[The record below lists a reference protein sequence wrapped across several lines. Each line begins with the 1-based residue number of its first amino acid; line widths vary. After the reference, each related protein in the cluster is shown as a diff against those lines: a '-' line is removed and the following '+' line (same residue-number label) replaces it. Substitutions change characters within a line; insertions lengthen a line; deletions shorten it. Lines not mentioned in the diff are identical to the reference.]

1 MVRRTRSGISRFRV
15 RRFVPPRNDVEG
27 SFIMASKNRLSPI
40 PHPPTKPVVGN
51 MLSLDSTAPVQN
63 LARLAKELG
72 PIFWLDMMGAPIV
85 IVSGHDLVDELS
97 DEKRFDKAVRG
108 PLRRVRAIAGDGL
121 FTADTTEPNWSK
133 AHNILL
139 QPFGNRAMQSY
150 HPSMVDIAEQLV
162 KKWERLNGDE
172 EIDVVHDM
180 TALTLDTIGLC
191 GFDYRFNSFYR
202 RDYHPFVESLVR
214 SLETIMMTRG
224 IPLESLWLKKRQQE
238 LGADVAFMNKMVD
251 EIVAERRKNADAASD
266 KKDMLGAMMTG
277 VDRASGE
284 QLDDVNIRYQI
295 NTFLIAGHETTSGL
309 LSASIYALLKHPDVL
324 KRAYE
329 EVDRVLGPD
338 LQAKPTYQQV
348 TQLTYITQ
356 ILKEALRLWP
366 PAPAYGVAPLGD
378 EIIGGKYRL
387 KKNTFITVLVLALH
401 RDPSV
406 WGPNPD
412 AFDPENFSREAEA
425 ARPVNAWKPFGNGQ
439 RACIGRGFAMH
450 EAALAIGMILQRFK
464 LIDVHRYQMHLKE
477 TLTIKPDGFK
487 IKVRPRADQE
497 RGSFVATATAT
508 PAANSVAARARTRPG
523 HNTPLLV
530 LYGSNLGTAEELAT
544 RVADLAEVN
553 GFATRLAPLDD
564 FVGKLPEQGGVL
576 IFCASYNG
584 APPDNATQ
592 FVKWLGSDLP
602 KDVFAKVRY
611 AVFGCGNSDWA
622 ATYQWI
628 PRVIDTQ
635 LAAHGARSV
644 YARGEGDARSDLD
657 GQFESWFTAMAPLA
671 TKEFGVDSNFSRSAD
686 DEPLYRIEPVAPT
699 AINAA
704 VALGGAAPMKVL
716 VNTELQN
723 KSGANASERSTRH
736 IEVQLPSGASYR
748 VGDHLSVVP
757 RNDPALVDSV
767 ARRFGFLPADQIR
780 LQVAEGRRAQLPVGD
795 TVSVGRLLSEFV
807 ELQQVATRKQIQ
819 IMSENTRCPVTR
831 PKLLAY
837 VGDDAASGERYR
849 TDILGKRKS
858 VFDLLEEYP
867 ACELPFHAYLEMLSL
882 LAPRYYSISSSPS
895 GDPSRCSVTV
905 AVVEGPAS
913 SGRGVY
919 KGVCSN
925 YLAGRHAG
933 ETIHATV
940 RETKAGFRLPDDN
953 SVPIILI
960 GPGTG
965 LAPFRGFLQERAAR
979 KANGA
984 TPGPAMLFFGCRHPL
999 QDYLYADELKAF
1011 AANGITELHTAF
1023 SRGDGPKTY
1032 VQHLVA
1038 AQKDRVWSLIEQGA
1052 IVYVC
1057 GDGGKMEP
1065 DVKAA
1070 LVAIY
1075 RERSGAD
1082 EAAGARWIEEL
1093 GARNR
1098 YVLDVW
1104 AGG

>member
-1 MVRRTRSGISRFRV
+1 
-15 RRFVPPRNDVEG
+15 
-27 SFIMASKNRLSPI
+27 MASPNKLSPI
-40 PHPPTKPVVGN
+40 PRPPTKPVVGN
-51 MLSLDSTAPVQN
+51 MLSLDSTAPVQH
-63 LARLAKELG
+63 LVRLTKELG
-72 PIFWLDMMGAPIV
+72 PIFWLDMMGAPLV
-85 IVSGHDLVDELS
+85 IVSGHDLIDELS

-108 PLRRVRAIAGDGL
+108 SLRRVRAVGGDGL
-121 FTADTTEPNWSK
+121 FTADTSEPNWSK

-150 HPSMVDIAEQLV
+150 HPSMVDIADQLV
-162 KKWERLNGDE
+162 KKWERLNADE

-224 IPLESLWLKKRQQE
+224 LPFEGLWLQKRRKDLAQ
-238 LGADVAFMNKMVD
+238 DVAFMNRMVD
-251 EIVAERRKNADAASD
+251 EIIAERRTNTDATEA

-277 VDRASGE
+277 VDRATGE

-309 LSASIYALLKHPDVL
+309 LSCTLYALLKHPEVL
-324 KRAYE
+324 KKAYE

-338 LQAKPTYQQV
+338 IDARPTHQQV
-348 TQLTYITQ
+348 TQLTYTTQ

-366 PAPAYGVAPLGD
+366 PAPAYGIAPLKD
-378 EIIGGKYRL
+378 ETIGGKYKL
-387 KKNTFITVLVLALH
+387 KKNTFITVLVMALH

-425 ARPVNAWKPFGNGQ
+425 KRPINAWKPFGNGQ

-464 LIDVHRYQMHLKE
+464 LIDVNRYQMHLKE

-487 IKVRPRADQE
+487 IKVRPRSDKD
-497 RGSFVATATAT
+497 RGAFAGRATTTAAVST
-508 PAANSVAARARTRPG
+508 AAAPRARTRPG

-530 LYGSNLGTAEELAT
+530 LYGSNLGSAEELAT
-544 RVADLAEVN
+544 RVADLAQVN
-553 GFATRLAPLDD
+553 GFATKLAALDD
-564 FVGKLPEQGGVL
+564 YVGKLPEQGGVL

-584 APPDNATQ
+584 AAPDNATQ
-592 FVKWLGSDLP
+592 FVKWLGGDLP
-602 KDVFAKVRY
+602 KNAFAKLRY

-622 ATYQWI
+622 ATYQSV
-628 PRVIDTQ
+628 PRMIDEQ
-635 LAAHGARSV
+635 LKAHGARSV

-657 GQFESWFTAMAPLA
+657 GQFESWFAKAAPA
-671 TKEFGVDSNFSRSAD
+671 SMKELGVDSSFSRSAD
-686 DEPLYRIEPVAPT
+686 DEPLYSIEPVAPI
-699 AINAA
+699 AVNAV
-704 VALGGAAPMKVL
+704 VALGGVSPMKVL
-716 VNTELQN
+716 LNNELQN
-723 KSGANASERSTRH
+723 KAGANPSDRSTRH
-736 IEVQLPSGASYR
+736 VEVQLPAGITYR

-780 LQVAEGRRAQLPVGD
+780 LNVSEGRRPQLPVGEA
-795 TVSVGRLLSEFV
+795 VSVGRLLTEFV

-819 IMSENTRCPVTR
+819 IMSEQTRCPVTK
-831 PKLLAY
+831 PKLLAL
-837 VGDDAASGERYR
+837 VGDDASSTERYR
-849 TDILGKRKS
+849 TDVLGKRKS
-858 VFDLLEEYP
+858 VFDLLEEHP

-895 GDPSRCSVTV
+895 GDSVRCSVTV
-905 AVVEGPAS
+905 AVVEAPAS

-925 YLAGRHAG
+925 YLAGRRVG
-933 ETIHATV
+933 DTVQATV
-940 RETKAGFRLPDDN
+940 RETRAGFRLPDDA
-953 SVPIILI
+953 SLPIIMI

-979 KANGA
+979 KAHGA
-984 TPGPAMLFFGCRHPL
+984 TLGPAVLFFGCRHPE
-999 QDYLYADELKAF
+999 QDYLYGDELKKF
-1011 AANGITELHTAF
+1011 ASDGITELHTAF
-1023 SRGDGPKTY
+1023 SRAEGPKTY
-1032 VQHLVA
+1032 VQNLVA
-1038 AQKDRVWSLIEQGA
+1038 AQQDKVWSLIEQGA
-1052 IVYVC
+1052 IIFVC

-1065 DVKAA
+1065 DVKAT
-1070 LVAIY
+1070 LMSIHQ
-1075 RERSGAD
+1075 EKTGSNAD
-1082 EAAGARWIEEL
+1082 AASRWIDDL
-1093 GARNR
+1093 GTKNR

>member
-1 MVRRTRSGISRFRV
+1 
-15 RRFVPPRNDVEG
+15 
-27 SFIMASKNRLSPI
+27 MAPKNRLSPI
-40 PHPPTKPVVGN
+40 PRPPTKPVVGN
-51 MLSLDSTAPVQN
+51 MLSLDSSAPVQN
-63 LARLAKELG
+63 LTRLAKELG

-108 PLRRVRAIAGDGL
+108 PLRRVRAVAGDGL
-121 FTADTTEPNWSK
+121 FTADTTEPNWGK

-139 QPFGNRAMQSY
+139 QPFGNRAMVSY

-162 KKWERLNGDE
+162 KKWERLNADD

-214 SLETIMMTRG
+214 SLETIMMIRG
-224 IPLESLWLKKRQQE
+224 LPMENLWMQKRRRD
-238 LGADVAFMNKMVD
+238 LAADVAFMNKMVD
-251 EIVAERRKNADAASD
+251 EIVAERRKNTAAADD
-266 KKDMLGAMMTG
+266 KKDMLAAMMTG
-277 VDRASGE
+277 VDRSTGE

-309 LSASIYALLKHPDVL
+309 LSYTLYALLKHPDIL
-324 KRAYE
+324 KKAYE

-338 LQAKPTYQQV
+338 VNAKPTYQQV

-366 PAPAYGVAPLGD
+366 PAPAYGIMPLED
-378 EIIGGKYRL
+378 EAIGGGKYRL
-387 KKNTFITVLVLALH
+387 KKGTFITILVTALH

-412 AFDPENFSREAEA
+412 AFNPENFSREAEA

-464 LIDVHRYQMHLKE
+464 LIDVHRYQMQLKE
-477 TLTIKPDGFK
+477 TLTIKPEGFK
-487 IKVRPRADQE
+487 LKVRPRSDQD
-497 RGSFVATATAT
+497 RGAFAGPTA
-508 PAANSVAARARTRPG
+508 AAAARTGAAAPRTRTRPG

-530 LYGSNLGTAEELAT
+530 LYGSNLGTAEDMAT
-544 RVADLAEVN
+544 RVADLADVN
-553 GFATRLAPLDD
+553 GFATRLAPLDE
-564 FVGKLPEQGGVL
+564 FTGRLPKEGGVL

-592 FVKWLGSDLP
+592 FVKWLRDGLA
-602 KDVFAKVRY
+602 KDALKGVNY

-622 ATYQWI
+622 ATYQSI
-628 PRVIDTQ
+628 PRLIDEQ
-635 LAAHGARSV
+635 MAAHGANSI

-657 GQFESWFTAMAPLA
+657 GQFDGWFAKLA
-671 TKEFGVDSNFSRSAD
+671 DAGVKAFGLASSFSRSAE
-686 DEPLYRIEPVAPT
+686 DEPLYRIEPMAPS
-699 AINAA
+699 A
-704 VALGGAAPMKVL
+704 VSSIAALGGALAMKL
-716 VNTELQN
+716 LANNELQN
-723 KSGANASERSTRH
+723 RDGANASDRSTRH
-736 IEVQLPSGASYR
+736 IEVELPAGVTYR

-757 RNDPALVDSV
+757 RNDPTLVDAVS
-767 ARRFGFLPADQIR
+767 RRFGFLPADQIR
-780 LQVAEGRRAQLPVGD
+780 LQVPEGRRAQLPIGEAI
-795 TVSVGRLLSEFV
+795 TVGRLLTDFV

-819 IMSENTRCPVTR
+819 IMSEQTRCPVTK
-831 PKLLAY
+831 PKLLSF
-837 VGDDAASGERYR
+837 VGEDAASAERYR
-849 TDILGKRKS
+849 AEILARRKS
-858 VFDLLEEYP
+858 VFNLLEEYP
-867 ACELPFHAYLEMLSL
+867 ACELAFHSYLEMLSL
-882 LAPRYYSISSSPS
+882 LAPRYYSISSSPA
-895 GDPSRCSVTV
+895 GDASRCSVTV
-905 AVVEGPAS
+905 GVVEGSSS
-913 SGRGVY
+913 SGRGIY

-925 YLAGRHAG
+925 YLAGRRAG
-933 ETIHATV
+933 ETVHATV
-940 RETKAGFRLPDDN
+940 RETKAGFRLPDDAA
-953 SVPIILI
+953 VPIIMI

-979 KANGA
+979 KAGGA
-984 TPGPAMLFFGCRHPL
+984 TLGPAMLFFGCRHPE
-999 QDYLYADELKAF
+999 QDFLYADELKAF
-1011 AANGITELHTAF
+1011 AADGITELYTAF
-1023 SRGDGPKTY
+1023 SRADGQKTY

-1038 AQKDRVWSLIEQGA
+1038 TEKDKVWRLIEQGA
-1052 IVYVC
+1052 IVFVC

-1070 LVAIY
+1070 LVAIH
-1075 RERSGAD
+1075 RERTGAD
-1082 EAAGARWIEEL
+1082 AEASAHWIEEM
-1093 GARNR
+1093 GAKNR

>member
-1 MVRRTRSGISRFRV
+1 
-15 RRFVPPRNDVEG
+15 
-27 SFIMASKNRLSPI
+27 MAPKNRLSPI
-40 PHPPTKPVVGN
+40 PQPPTKPVVGN
-51 MLSLDSTAPVQN
+51 MLSLDSSAPVQN
-63 LARLAKELG
+63 LTRLAKELG

-85 IVSGHDLVDELS
+85 IVSGHDLVEELS

-108 PLRRVRAIAGDGL
+108 PLRRVRAVGGDGL

-139 QPFGNRAMQSY
+139 RPFGNRAMQSY

-162 KKWERLNGDE
+162 HKWERLNADD

-214 SLETIMMTRG
+214 SLETIMMIRG
-224 IPLESLWLKKRQQE
+224 LPLENLWMQKRRSD
-238 LGADVAFMNKMVD
+238 LAADVAFMNKMVD
-251 EIVAERRKNADAASD
+251 AIVAERRRNAEAAQD

-277 VDRASGE
+277 VDRSTGE

-309 LSASIYALLKHPDVL
+309 LSYTLYALLKHPDVL
-324 KRAYE
+324 KKAYE

-338 LQAKPTYQQV
+338 VHAKPTYQQV
-348 TQLTYITQ
+348 TGLTYITQ

-366 PAPAYGVAPLGD
+366 PAPAYGISPLED
-378 EIIGGKYRL
+378 ETIGGGKYRL
-387 KKNTFITVLVLALH
+387 KKGTFITILVTALH
-401 RDPSV
+401 RDASV

-425 ARPVNAWKPFGNGQ
+425 KRPVNAWKPFGNGQ

-464 LIDVHRYQMHLKE
+464 LIDHQRYQMHLKE
-477 TLTIKPDGFK
+477 TLTIKPEGFK
-487 IKVRPRADQE
+487 IKVRPRSDKA
-497 RGSFVATATAT
+497 RGAFAGAAPVAVAGAA
-508 PAANSVAARARTRPG
+508 PAPRARTRPG

-564 FVGKLPEQGGVL
+564 FAGQLPKQGGVL

-592 FVKWLGSDLP
+592 FIKWLRGDLA
-602 KDVFAKVRY
+602 KDALAGVKY
-611 AVFGCGNSDWA
+611 GLFGCGNSDWA
-622 ATYQWI
+622 ATYQAI
-628 PRVIDTQ
+628 PRLIDEE
-635 LAAHGARSV
+635 LIAHGARSV
-644 YARGEGDARSDLD
+644 YGRGEGDARSDLD
-657 GQFESWFTAMAPLA
+657 GQFESWFTALGPAA
-671 TKEFGVDSNFSRSAD
+671 VKAFGLDSSFGRSAA
-686 DEPLYRIEPVAPT
+686 DEPLYRIEPVAPSAVN
-699 AINAA
+699 AI
-704 VALGGAAPMKVL
+704 VALGGAAPMKIL
-716 VNTELQN
+716 VNKELQN
-723 KSGANASERSTRH
+723 KSGPNASERSTRH
-736 IEVQLPSGASYR
+736 IEVQLPPDLTYR

-757 RNDPALVDSV
+757 RNEPSLVDQV
-767 ARRFGFLPADQIR
+767 ARRFGLLPADQIR
-780 LQVAEGRRAQLPVGD
+780 LQVAEGRRAQLPTGD
-795 TVSVGRLLSEFV
+795 AVSVGRLLTDFV

-819 IMSENTRCPVTR
+819 IMSEHTRCPVTK
-831 PKLLAY
+831 PKLLGF
-837 VGDDAASGERYR
+837 VGEDAASAECYR
-849 TDILGKRKS
+849 AEIFARRKS
-858 VFDLLEEYP
+858 VFDLLEEHP
-867 ACELPFHAYLEMLSL
+867 ACELPFHVYLEMLSL

-905 AVVEGPAS
+905 GVVEGPAG
-913 SGRGVY
+913 SGRGIY
-919 KGVCSN
+919 RGVCSN
-925 YLAGRHAG
+925 YLASRREG

-940 RETKAGFRLPDDN
+940 RETKAGFRLPDDA
-953 SVPIILI
+953 SVPIIMI

-965 LAPFRGFLQERAAR
+965 LAPFRGFLQERAAM
-979 KANGA
+979 KGKGA
-984 TPGPAMLFFGCRHPL
+984 TLGPAMLFFGCRHPD
-999 QDYLYADELKAF
+999 QDFLYAEELKAL
-1011 AANGITELHTAF
+1011 AASGITELYTAF
-1023 SRGDGPKTY
+1023 SRAEPPKTY

-1038 AQKDRVWSLIEQGA
+1038 AQKDKVWGLIEQGA

-1057 GDGGKMEP
+1057 GDGSRMEP

-1075 RERSGAD
+1075 RERAGAD
-1082 EAAGARWIEEL
+1082 AAAGARWIEEL
-1093 GARNR
+1093 GAKNR

>member
-1 MVRRTRSGISRFRV
+1 
-15 RRFVPPRNDVEG
+15 
-27 SFIMASKNRLSPI
+27 MASTNRLAPI

-63 LARLAKELG
+63 LARLARELG
-72 PIFWLDMMGAPIV
+72 PIFWLDMMGAPLV
-85 IVSGHDLVDELS
+85 VVSGHDLVNELS

-162 KKWERLNGDE
+162 KKWERLNADE

-214 SLETIMMTRG
+214 SLETIMMIRG
-224 IPLESLWLKKRQQE
+224 LPLENLWMQKRRRD
-238 LGADVAFMNKMVD
+238 LAGDVAFMNKMVD
-251 EIVAERRKNADAASD
+251 EIVAERRKNTAVAED
-266 KKDMLGAMMTG
+266 KKDMLAAMMTG
-277 VDRASGE
+277 VDRSTGE

-309 LSASIYALLKHPDVL
+309 LSCTLYALLKHPDVL
-324 KRAYE
+324 KKAYE
-329 EVDRVLGPD
+329 EVDRVLGGD
-338 LQAKPTYQQV
+338 INVKPTYSQV

-366 PAPAYGVAPLGD
+366 PAPAYGISPIAD
-378 EIIGGKYRL
+378 ETVGGKYKL

-425 ARPVNAWKPFGNGQ
+425 ARSVNAWKPFGNGQ

-450 EAALAIGMILQRFK
+450 EAALAIGMILQRFR
-464 LIDVHRYQMHLKE
+464 LVDVNRYQMHLKE
-477 TLTIKPDGFK
+477 TLTIKPEGFK
-487 IKVRPRADQE
+487 IKVRPRTDKE
-497 RGSFVATATAT
+497 RTTHVGAVSSTAAAPG
-508 PAANSVAARARTRPG
+508 PAAAARARTRPG

-564 FVGKLPEQGGVL
+564 FAGKMPERGGVL

-592 FVKWLGSDLP
+592 FIKWLGGGLP
-602 KDVFAKVRY
+602 NDAFSKVRY

-622 ATYQWI
+622 ATYQSI
-628 PRVIDTQ
+628 PRLIDEK
-635 LAAHGARSV
+635 LAAHGGRSV
-644 YARGEGDARSDLD
+644 YARGEGDARGDLD
-657 GQFESWFTAMAPLA
+657 GEFESWFAKLAPLA
-671 TKEFGVDSNFSRSAD
+671 TKEFGIESTFSRSAE
-686 DEPLYRIEPVAPT
+686 DEPLYKIEPVALS
-699 AINAA
+699 AVNAV
-704 VALGGAAPMKVL
+704 VALGGVSPMKVL
-716 VNTELQN
+716 TNTELQN
-723 KSGANASERSTRH
+723 KQGANASERSTRH
-736 IEVQLPSGASYR
+736 IEVQLPPDITYR

-767 ARRFGFLPADQIR
+767 ARRFGFLPSDQIR
-780 LQVAEGRRAQLPVGD
+780 LQVAEGRRAQLPVGEP
-795 TVSVGRLLSEFV
+795 VSVGRLLTDFV

-819 IMSENTRCPVTR
+819 IMSENTRCPVTK
-831 PKLLAY
+831 PKLLAL
-837 VGDDAASGERYR
+837 VGDDGASTERYR
-849 TDILGKRKS
+849 AEILGKRKS
-858 VFDLLEEYP
+858 VFDLLEEHP
-867 ACELPFHAYLEMLSL
+867 ACELPLHAYLEMLSL

-895 GDPSRCSVTV
+895 VDASRCSVTV
-905 AVVEGPAS
+905 GVVEGPAS
-913 SGRGVY
+913 SGRGIY
-919 KGVCSN
+919 KGICSN
-925 YLAGRHAG
+925 YLAGRRAG
-933 ETIHATV
+933 ETIQATV
-940 RETKAGFRLPDDN
+940 RETKAGFRLPDDAG
-953 SVPIILI
+953 VPIIMI

-979 KANGA
+979 KAKGA
-984 TPGPAMLFFGCRHPL
+984 SLGPALLFFGCRHPEK
-999 QDYLYADELKAF
+999 DFLYADELKAF
-1011 AANGITELHTAF
+1011 AEGRVAEIYTAF
-1023 SRGDGPKTY
+1023 SRAEGPKTY
-1032 VQHLVA
+1032 VQNLIA
-1038 AQKDRVWSLIEQGA
+1038 AERQRVWSLIEQGA
-1052 IVYVC
+1052 IIYVC

-1065 DVKAA
+1065 GVKAA

-1082 EAAGARWIEEL
+1082 AEAAQRWIDDL
-1093 GARNR
+1093 GAKNR

>member
-1 MVRRTRSGISRFRV
+1 M
-15 RRFVPPRNDVEG
+15 P
-27 SFIMASKNRLSPI
+27 AKNRLSPI
-40 PHPPTKPVVGN
+40 PRPPTKPVVGN
-51 MLSLDSTAPVQN
+51 MLSLDSSAPVQN
-63 LARLAKELG
+63 LTRLAKELG
-72 PIFWLDMMGAPIV
+72 PIFWLDMMGAPLV
-85 IVSGHDLVDELS
+85 VVSGHDLVDELS

-108 PLRRVRAIAGDGL
+108 PLRRVRAVAGDGL

-139 QPFGNRAMQSY
+139 PPFGNRAMQSY

-162 KKWERLNGDE
+162 KKWERLNADD

-224 IPLESLWLKKRQQE
+224 LPFEQLWMQKRRKTL
-238 LGADVAFMNKMVD
+238 LGDVAFMNKMVD
-251 EIVAERRKNADAASD
+251 EIIAERRKAAEGSDD
-266 KKDMLGAMMTG
+266 KKDMLAAMMTG
-277 VDRASGE
+277 VDRTSGE

-309 LSASIYALLKHPDVL
+309 LSYTIYALLKHPDIL
-324 KRAYE
+324 KKAYD

-338 LQAKPTYQQV
+338 VNAKPTYQQV

-366 PAPAYGVAPLGD
+366 PAPAYGIAPLQD
-378 EIIGGKYRL
+378 ETIGGGKYKL
-387 KKNTFITVLVLALH
+387 KKGTFITILASALH

-412 AFDPENFSREAEA
+412 LFNPDNFSREAEA
-425 ARPVNAWKPFGNGQ
+425 KRPVNAWKPFGNGQ

-477 TLTIKPDGFK
+477 TLTIKPEGFR
-487 IKVRPRADQE
+487 IKVRPRADKE
-497 RGSFVATATAT
+497 RGTFAGATATAAT
-508 PAANSVAARARTRPG
+508 TAAAPRTRTRPA

-553 GFATRLAPLDD
+553 GFATRLAPLDE
-564 FVGKLPEQGGVL
+564 FVGKLPEEGGAL

-592 FVKWLGSDLP
+592 FVKWLGGDLP
-602 KDVFAKVRY
+602 KDAFSKLRY

-622 ATYQWI
+622 ATYQAV
-628 PRVIDTQ
+628 PRFIDEK
-635 LAAHGARSV
+635 LAAHGGRGV
-644 YARGEGDARSDLD
+644 FARGEGDARGDLD
-657 GQFESWFTAMAPLA
+657 SEFESWFAKLAPLA
-671 TKEFGVDSNFSRSAD
+671 TKEFGIESSFARSAD
-686 DEPLYRIEPVAPT
+686 DEPLYRIEPVAPSVV
-699 AINAA
+699 NAA
-704 VALGGAAPMKVL
+704 VALGGASPMKVL
-716 VNTELQN
+716 ANAELQN
-723 KSGANASERSTRH
+723 KVGANASERSTRH
-736 IEVQLPSGASYR
+736 IEVQLPHGHAYR

-757 RNDPALVDSV
+757 RNDPALVDAV
-767 ARRFGFLPADQIR
+767 ARRFGFLPSDQIR
-780 LQVAEGRRAQLPVGD
+780 LKVADGRRAQLP
-795 TVSVGRLLSEFV
+795 TSEAVSVGRLLADFV

-819 IMSENTRCPVTR
+819 IMSEHTNCPVTK
-831 PKLLAY
+831 PKLLAF
-837 VGDDAASGERYR
+837 VGDDAASVERYR
-849 TDILGKRKS
+849 AEIHGKRKS

-867 ACELPFHAYLEMLSL
+867 ACELPLHAYLEMLSL
-882 LAPRYYSISSSPS
+882 LAPRYYSISSAPS
-895 GDPSRCSVTV
+895 VEPSRCSATV

-913 SGRGVY
+913 SGRGIY
-919 KGVCSN
+919 KGICSN
-925 YLAGRHAG
+925 YLASRRVG

-940 RETKAGFRLPDDN
+940 RETKAGFRLPDDPT
-953 SVPIILI
+953 VPIIMI

-965 LAPFRGFLQERAAR
+965 LAPFRGFLQQRAAS
-979 KANGA
+979 KASGA
-984 TPGPAMLFFGCRHPL
+984 ALGPAMLFFGCRHPE

-1011 AANGITELHTAF
+1011 EADGITELFTAF
-1023 SRGDGPKTY
+1023 SRGEGPKTY
-1032 VQHLVA
+1032 VQNLVTA
-1038 AQKDRVWSLIEQGA
+1038 EKDRIWKLIEDGA
-1052 IVYVC
+1052 IIYVC
-1057 GDGGKMEP
+1057 GDGSKMEP

-1070 LVAIY
+1070 LVVIY
-1075 RERSGAD
+1075 RQRTGAD
-1082 EAAGARWIEEL
+1082 AQTAQRWIEDL